1 MVNLRPNEER
11 AKNAITML
19 WIMLIMEI
27 VSMISSGFQYDLLQV
42 VQNGGDYSF
51 EQIEANDLREQIIA
65 ILYLV
70 LYVISIITFIQ
81 WFRRAYFNLHTRVNH
96 LNHAEGWAAGCWFV
110 PFINLY
116 RPYQIMTELFQE
128 TKILLTKK
136 TIRFN
141 QDFSTKAVGWWWTI
155 WIINNFF
162 GQIVF
167 RYSKGAEEIDELMI
181 STFLAVIGNLISII
195 LALITIKIIR
205 DYAEVEP
212 LLNKVQDDLYD
223 LKKTL

>member
-42 VQNGGDYSF
+42 IENNGDYSF
-51 EQIEANDLREQIIA
+51 AQVEANDLREQIIA

-70 LYVISIITFIQ
+70 LHVISIITFIQ

-96 LNHAEGWAAGCWFV
+96 LNHAEGWAAGSWFV
-110 PFINLY
+110 PIIGLY
-116 RPYQIMTELFQE
+116 RPYHIMVELYEE
-128 TKILLTKK
+128 TKIFLTKNN
-136 TIRFN
+136 IRIN
-141 QDFSTKAVGWWWTI
+141 QEFSTKAVSWWWTL
-155 WIINNFF
+155 WIISNFF
-162 GQIVF
+162 SQIVF
-167 RYSKGAEEIDELMI
+167 RYSNGAEEIDELRI
-181 STFLAVIGNLISII
+181 STFLSIVINIISIP
-195 LALITIKIIR
+195 LTFVTIKVVR

-212 LLNKVQDDLYD
+212 LLNKVQDDFYD